1 MIGKIWK
8 KVLVLV
14 LIIACL
20 FNVVRIL
27 VQKVPLLQELQA
39 TLNSFIANVGNEEN
53 TASNNTTDNTINQ
66 NVIQNSGQINQNQ
79 LNSQQQIVQPQGE
92 QQNLQQ
98 QQVIQNQQQ
107 IQNNGQVQPHS
118 DNTGVQQNNQGLQQ
132 QDIQDQ
138 QQQNIHIQQQQNTQI
153 QQQQNNQSYLD
164 RMYQRSNEQNQN
176 FLMQVQG
183 QTQN

>member
-14 LIIACL
+14 LIVACL

-39 TLNSFIANVGNEEN
+39 TLNDFIANVGNENN
-53 TASNNTTDNTINQ
+53 TTSNNTTENTLNQ
-66 NVIQNSGQINQNQ
+66 NIIQINGQVNQNQ
-79 LNSQQQIVQPQGE
+79 INMQQPIVQPQGD

-98 QQVIQNQQQ
+98 QQAIQNQQQ
-107 IQNNGQVQPHS
+107 IQNNGQVQPQS
-118 DNTGVQQNNQGLQQ
+118 ETNGLQQ
-132 QDIQDQ
+132 NTQV
-138 QQQNIHIQQQQNTQI
+138 QQQQNTQI

-164 RMYQRSNEQNQN
+164 RMYQKSTEYNQN
-176 FLMQVQG
+176 LLMQVQG
-183 QTQN
+183 QPQN